1 MKHII
6 ITLLIGLT
14 FVAAENTSNRILE
27 TKNLAAVATVDLD
40 GYRSLEQA
48 IWDGI
53 VKLQKSND
61 LLENGIVEII
71 PEFGDP
77 IYVAIDL
84 KKIDDVRSGEITLKE
99 YIRNYTKFQ

>member
-6 ITLLIGLT
+6 ITVLIGLT

-27 TKNLAAVATVDLD
+27 TKDLPKVATVKLD
-40 GYRSLEQA
+40 GHQSLEQA

-53 VKLQKSND
+53 VQLQKSND
-61 LLENGIVEII
+61 LLENGMVEIV
-71 PEFGDP
+71 PEFGEP

-99 YIRNYTKFQ
+99 YIRHFTKFQ

>member
-27 TKNLAAVATVDLD
+27 TKDLAAVATVALD

>member
-1 MKHII
+1 M
-6 ITLLIGLT
+6 IGLT

-27 TKNLAAVATVDLD
+27 TKDLAAVATVALD